1 MRALV
6 ISGAGRYTLVDH
18 ELPPAGRGDLT
29 LAPLAVGLCA
39 TDLEL
44 LDVHALGSRLEVVK
58 QHALLKRRKRVTVLD
73 HGTPEG
79 HRERSLGSVSQ
90 TDLDP
95 SATVII
101 IGKIIL

>member
-1 MRALV
+1 VM
-6 ISGAGRYTLVDH
+6 
-18 ELPPAGRGDLT
+18 
-29 LAPLAVGLCA
+29 
-39 TDLEL
+39 
-44 LDVHALGSRLEVVK
+44 K
-58 QHALLKRRKRVTVLD
+58 QHALLQRRKRVTVLD

-79 HRERSLGSVSQ
+79 HCKRSLGSVSQ

>member
-1 MRALV
+1 
-6 ISGAGRYTLVDH
+6 
-18 ELPPAGRGDLT
+18 
-29 LAPLAVGLCA
+29 
-39 TDLEL
+39 
-44 LDVHALGSRLEVVK
+44 VVK
-58 QHALLKRRKRVTVLD
+58 QHALLQRRKRITVLD

-79 HRERSLGSVSQ
+79 RRERSLGSVSQ